1 MMVLPNH
8 NVYGFGSIRGL
19 GRVGT
24 VRRAVGNNAWGDV
37 AAKLM
42 GTKRA

>member
-1 MMVLPNH
+1 MVLRNH
-8 NVYGFGSIRGL
+8 NVYGFGSIPWS

-37 AAKLM
+37 AAKLT